1 MKKLLFLIFI
11 LFKTL
16 CAAQENYE
24 DHNGEISQQTSHLV
38 SNVSFL
44 LVENETV
51 FFDEEGFDEE
61 PENKTVIQPIV
72 GLRIFNNKITLAMR
86 ASFEFVSVPHELH
99 SPSDDDV
106 QIERVDGFGDA
117 GLMTLLSTKSGHE
130 CFVWGLGFS
139 SLFPTASQGEL
150 GSRKYQIGPAAALFY
165 LGEELGDLFKIGNLP
180 IKWRVEGQYYIES
193 SESEG
198 EKFGMVF
205 TLEPILSSLFN

>member
-16 CAAQENYE
+16 CAAQENHE
-24 DHNGEISQQTSHLV
+24 DHNGEISQQTSHPV

-86 ASFEFVSVPHELH
+86 ASFEFVSAPHELH
-99 SPSDDDV
+99 GSSDDQV

-117 GLMTLLSTKSGHE
+117 GLMTLLSTKSGHKG
-130 CFVWGLGFS
+130 FVWGLGFS
-139 SLFPTASQGEL
+139 SLFPTASQDEL
-150 GSRKYQIGPAAALFY
+150 GSGKYQIGPAAALFY

-198 EKFGMVF
+198 EEFGVVF
-205 TLEPILSSLFN
+205 TLGPILSSLFN

>member
-1 MKKLLFLIFI
+1 MLFLIFI

-150 GSRKYQIGPAAALFY
+150 GSGKYQIGPAAALFY
-165 LGEELGDLFKIGNLP
+165 LGEELGNLFKIGNLP